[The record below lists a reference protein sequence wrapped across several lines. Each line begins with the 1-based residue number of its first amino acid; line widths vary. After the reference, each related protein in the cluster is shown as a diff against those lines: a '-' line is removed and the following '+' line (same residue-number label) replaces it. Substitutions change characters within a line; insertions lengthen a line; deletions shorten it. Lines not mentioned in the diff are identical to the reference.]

1 MPRSFVPTDE
11 QRRRVKMLASLGQRH
26 EHIAMVVGIRST
38 TTLGK
43 HFREERTR
51 GPAEAM
57 ANVRKTLFQM
67 ATSGKHPAATMFWLK
82 TRARWSEQGREPEP
96 EDAPK
101 APCIVVQFIKP
112 PRRTEDGEIRTD
124 RGRTGIRAHHA
135 RGVRE
140 AASGGENFERMA
152 RRHR

>member
-26 EHIAMVVGIRST
+26 KQIAMVVGIRST
-38 TTLGK
+38 TTLRK
-43 HFREERTR
+43 HFREELTR

-82 TRARWSEQGREPEP
+82 TRARWEVGPGESER
-96 EDAPK
+96 
-101 APCIVVQFIKP
+101 
-112 PRRTEDGEIRTD
+112 
-124 RGRTGIRAHHA
+124 
-135 RGVRE
+135 
-140 AASGGENFERMA
+140 SRMA
-152 RRHR
+152 RKPKRALLRSSRAVRNVRVTWLPPYSQPVDSIQ

>member
-11 QRRRVKMLASLGQRH
+11 QRRRGKMLASLGQRAKQ
-26 EHIAMVVGIRST
+26 IAMVVGIRST
-38 TTLGK
+38 TTLRK
-43 HFREERTR
+43 HFREELTR

-101 APCIVVQFIKP
+101 APCLVVQYVKA
-112 PRRTEDGEIRTD
+112 PREIIAEEPTEKKQEYELITAEEFTKRW
-124 RGRTGIRAHHA
+124 
-135 RGVRE
+135 RE
-140 AASGGENFERMA
+140 KEA
-152 RRHR
+152 